1 MMTLEI
7 GAGRVKGCNAMIH
20 TVCLCVCACTH
31 VQVYM
36 LSSQGQI
43 LFSFLHYQNI
53 SNLLQMTE
61 GRTQSGNILM
71 ASSQP
76 VGCLPRLET
85 NEAGSS
91 FVFKNIII
99 TRYTP
104 PSAWV
109 LVRSSPKVKSNT
121 RARER
126 WKDLDHFLNGQCSH
140 DSIISGRSR

>member
-1 MMTLEI
+1 MQKESKRCNEI
-7 GAGRVKGCNAMIH
+7 IH
-20 TVCLCVCACTH
+20 TGCVCVCVHACAH

-36 LSSQGQI
+36 LCSQGQI
-43 LFSFLHYQNI
+43 LFSFSNYRNI

-61 GRTQSGNILM
+61 GRRQSGNILM

-76 VGCLPRLET
+76 VGCVLRLET
-85 NEAGSS
+85 NAARSS
-91 FVFKNIII
+91 FVFRNII
-99 TRYTP
+99 TTCYTP
-104 PSAWV
+104 PSAWA

-126 WKDLDHFLNGQCSH
+126 WKDLDHSLNGQCSH